1 MYSKII
7 NPASGRFVSVN
18 GKLGKEILKNYLNYS
33 NKIWFRLHG
42 GAVGLD
48 EGDTLG
54 AEEVAANGETE
65 AEPEQEAE
73 AVVETKAEPE
83 QEVVAVVETKA
94 EPEQESE
101 AVVETKAEP
110 EQESAVTGDPA
121 VVVEEKASPTTEQG
135 NDSWWS
141 KLKFWGGGSYTNED
155 FGQPFDYFKA

>member
-54 AEEVAANGETE
+54 AEEVAGNGETE
-65 AEPEQEAE
+65 AEPEQETE
-73 AVVETKAEPE
+73 VVVETKAEPE
-83 QEVVAVVETKA
+83 QDSEV
-94 EPEQESE
+94 
-101 AVVETKAEP
+101 VVETKAEP

>member
-65 AEPEQEAE
+65 AEPEQE
-73 AVVETKAEPE
+73 T
-83 QEVVAVVETKA
+83 EV
-94 EPEQESE
+94 
-101 AVVETKAEP
+101 VVETKAEP

>member
-65 AEPEQEAE
+65 AEPEQEA
-73 AVVETKAEPE
+73 VV
-83 QEVVAVVETKA
+83 VVETKA

>member
-65 AEPEQEAE
+65 AEPEQEA
-73 AVVETKAEPE
+73 AAD
-83 QEVVAVVETKA
+83 AETKA

>member
-65 AEPEQEAE
+65 AEPEQETE
-73 AVVETKAEPE
+73 VVVETKAEPE
-83 QEVVAVVETKA
+83 QDSEV
-94 EPEQESE
+94 
-101 AVVETKAEP
+101 VVETKAEP